1 MTLYAYCVDMQ
12 VKHLERKTGED
23 IPLSEVAKYLQDR
36 LQTTHSSLASS
47 SRLASSMLTSSGSLP
62 RPGLRFDTRAN
73 SSLSAQGH
81 DGNSE
86 DEEEDPRARRRRR

>member
-1 MTLYAYCVDMQ
+1 MHPMKMQ

-23 IPLSEVAKYLQDR
+23 VPLSEVTKYLQDK
-36 LQTTHSSLASS
+36 LHNTHSSLASS
-47 SRLASSMLTSSGSLP
+47 SRLSSLMLTSSGSLP
-62 RPGLRFDTRAN
+62 RLGLRFDTRTN